1 MLAQWKCVSPKVAG
15 GEGQHMTADENSGSL
30 LKPGRLRTETAVELI
45 GLNKWYGDFHVLRD
59 INLKVRGG
67 ERIVICGPSGS
78 GKSTMIRCI
87 NRLEEHQG
95 GQIFVDGV
103 EVTADLKKID
113 EVRREVGMVFQHFNL
128 FPHLTV
134 LENCALAPIWVR
146 KMPKKEAEEVALHY
160 LKRVKIPEQANKYPG
175 QLSGGQQQRVA
186 IARALCMNPKIM
198 LFDEPTSAL
207 DPEMV
212 KEVLDTMVALAHDG
226 MTMLVVTHEMG
237 FARQVANRIVFM
249 DEGQIVE
256 ANVPDEFFAHP
267 QHERTKLFLS
277 QILR

>member
-1 MLAQWKCVSPKVAG
+1 
-15 GEGQHMTADENSGSL
+15 
-30 LKPGRLRTETAVELI
+30 
-45 GLNKWYGDFHVLRD
+45 
-59 INLKVRGG
+59 
-67 ERIVICGPSGS
+67 
-78 GKSTMIRCI
+78 MIRCI

-95 GQIFVDGV
+95 GQILVDGV

-134 LENCALAPIWVR
+134 LENCTLAPIWVR

-160 LKRVKIPEQANKYPG
+160 LKRVKIPEQADKYPG

-256 ANVPDEFFAHP
+256 ANVPGRVLRAPAARAHQTVP
-267 QHERTKLFLS
+267 QPDFTLTRG
-277 QILR
+277 